1 VLPWQHGKIKK
12 CATRLRSETK
22 QVLPWQHGK
31 IKKCATRLR
40 SEMKQV
46 LPWQHGKIKKCATRG
61 LALRAE
67 IILMRS
73 PRGV

>member
-1 VLPWQHGKIKK
+1 M
-12 CATRLRSETK
+12 E

-46 LPWQHGKIKKCATRG
+46 LPWQHGKIKKCATR
-61 LALRAE
+61 LRSEMEQVLWCEKISVHTDCYGDIAC
-67 IILMRS
+67 
-73 PRGV
+73 